1 MIKRVSASFVY
12 HGHADTGEMLY
23 SANLVREQWTTSWK
37 PMSRS
42 RTLSMDSSS
51 GTVISHVA
59 ARVGFYPQEYSR

>member
-23 SANLVREQWTTSWK
+23 SANPVREQWTTLWK
-37 PMSRS
+37 SMSRS

-59 ARVGFYPQEYSR
+59 ARVGLYPQ